1 MSGFLRNDEKEA
13 GVRIFVGEEPLLEQL
28 ALAFKRTLGAIE
40 REGGIGAMKLFVL
53 SEIGRGD
60 GVSQAAICQEH
71 GLDPSR
77 VTRFAQALEGEGLI
91 FRERDPE
98 DNRVVRMYLTSEGR
112 RLLEVVPALEEGLGR
127 RVSGAM
133 SEREVEEL
141 RRLLGL
147 LAEAMKK

>member
-1 MSGFLRNDEKEA
+1 MTEFLENEKRY
-13 GVRIFVGEEPLLEQL
+13 GVEVFGGEEPLLERL
-28 ALAFKRTLGAIE
+28 ALAFKRTLAAVE
-40 REGGIGAMKLFVL
+40 RESGISAMKLFVL

-60 GVSQAAICQEH
+60 GVSQAAVCQAH

-91 FRERDPE
+91 RRERDPG
-98 DNRVVRMYLTSEGR
+98 DNRVVRMYLTGEGR
-112 RLLEVVPALEEGLGR
+112 RLLEVVPALEESLGS
-127 RVSGAM
+127 RVRGAM